1 MNLFRCKD
9 IKKMFSKFF
18 VIVFFVVLLKNIIMN
33 AIRQFIDLKNN
44 TFQITLPENFNSKKI
59 EVIILPVENDDNIPD
74 WQKDIVLKRL
84 EAIKQNPNLLI
95 EEEQFWKE
103 IDDEN

>member
-1 MNLFRCKD
+1 
-9 IKKMFSKFF
+9 
-18 VIVFFVVLLKNIIMN
+18 MN

>member
-1 MNLFRCKD
+1 
-9 IKKMFSKFF
+9 MFSKFF